1 MKKKLINILLFITV
15 MAMLVACSNK
25 PAPAEGGKEAA
36 ALAEHNKDE
45 IVLAI
50 GTEPEKGWD
59 PIKGSGHYG
68 TAVFQTALYKRDI
81 DLTIKPDLAKEYELS
96 EDKCTYTVKLRD
108 DVKWSDGDD
117 FTADDVVF
125 TYNKAK
131 EEGTPGVNLTRLVDA
146 EKVDDYTV
154 NIVLDQPDISFLSSM
169 CSLSIVPEHAYNDDY
184 GKNPIGTGPFKL
196 VEWKEKE
203 QMIVEPNEYYY
214 GEPIHF
220 KKVTFL
226 FFNDPA
232 AQLAAAKTGAIDICK
247 IPYTASDIN
256 VEGFKTVSLPT
267 IDNRGV
273 SMPVVKNEGLVTGED
288 TISPNSPIGND
299 VTSDIAIRKALNI
312 AMDRQE
318 IIDTVLNGQGTKA
331 TSVADGMPWYNEE
344 TRNIPDGD
352 VEGAK
357 KILDEAGW
365 VPGASGIRE
374 KDGLKAEFNLLYS
387 YKDRENIAIYFAEK
401 AKEIG
406 IQVNLQYGDW
416 DYVTP
421 KMYSEAVLFGW
432 GGYDPL
438 EMYYNYSSKFKG
450 HEYYNAN
457 LYGNE
462 KVDEYFEKGLSATTQ
477 EELYKDFQLAQWDGT
492 TGLSWMGDCPWIWLV
507 NENHLYLV
515 REGLEIGE
523 QKIQPHGNGW
533 PMLDTISNWE
543 WK

>member
-1 MKKKLINILLFITV
+1 MKKKLICILLFITV
-15 MAMLVACSNK
+15 IAMLVACGNK
-25 PAPAEGGKEAA
+25 SAPAEGGKEGAP
-36 ALAEHNKDE
+36 AEHSKDE

-68 TAVFQTALYKRDI
+68 SAIFQTALYKRDI
-81 DLTIKPDLAKEYELS
+81 NLNIVPDLAKEYELS

-108 DVKWSDGDD
+108 DVKWSDGED
-117 FTADDVVF
+117 FTADDVIF

-131 EEGTPGVNLTRLVDA
+131 EEGTPGVNLTRLVEA
-146 EKVDDYTV
+146 KKVDDYTV
-154 NIVLDQPDISFLSSM
+154 NIVLDKPDISFLSSM

-196 VEWKEKE
+196 VEWKVKE

-214 GEPIHF
+214 GDPIHF

-232 AQLAAAKTGAIDICK
+232 AQLAAAKTGSIDICK

-256 VEGFKTVSLPT
+256 IEGFKTVSLPT

-273 SMPVVKNEGLVTGED
+273 SMPVVKNEGLVTGEG
-288 TISPNSPIGND
+288 TISPMSPIGND

-365 VPGASGIRE
+365 APGADGIRE
-374 KDGLKAEFNLLYS
+374 KYGLKAEFNLLYS

-421 KMYSEAVLFGW
+421 KMYSEAELFGW

-523 QKIQPHGNGW
+523 QKIQPHGSGW
-533 PMLDTISNWE
+533 PMLDTISTWE